1 MLASV
6 PDISLPPRVLHH
18 QQGQELASMA
28 CTVHCSTVLHAQYTA
43 VQYCML
49 HAQNTAIQYCML
61 HAQNTT
67 VQYSAVLHATLVS
80 PKLRAPH

>member
-49 HAQNTAIQYCML
+49 HAQNT
-61 HAQNTT
+61 T